1 MSSKTQQKLLIIKKE
16 DILYVN
22 MSKTASAS
30 EKPNLFEFFR
40 APKVFEQSSKIVQAE
55 NRVLARAVR
64 TRSQIAERERF
75 IQYKA
80 KARFWLC

>member
-1 MSSKTQQKLLIIKKE
+1 MHV
-16 DILYVN
+16 YVRELCIS
-22 MSKTASAS
+22 MSKIA
-30 EKPNLFEFFR
+30 
-40 APKVFEQSSKIVQAE
+40 QAE

>member
-1 MSSKTQQKLLIIKKE
+1 MHVYVRELCISK
-16 DILYVN
+16 
-22 MSKTASAS
+22 
-30 EKPNLFEFFR
+30 
-40 APKVFEQSSKIVQAE
+40 SKIVQAE
-55 NRVLARAVR
+55 NRVLARAVK

>member
-1 MSSKTQQKLLIIKKE
+1 MIAFPCSSFFHFSLLFP
-16 DILYVN
+16 LSN

-40 APKVFEQSSKIVQAE
+40 APKVFEQSSKIAQAE